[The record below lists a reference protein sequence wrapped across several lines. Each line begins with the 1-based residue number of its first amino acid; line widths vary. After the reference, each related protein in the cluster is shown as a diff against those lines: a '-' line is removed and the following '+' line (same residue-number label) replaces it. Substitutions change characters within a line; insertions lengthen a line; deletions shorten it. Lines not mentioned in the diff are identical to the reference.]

1 MTKSIEQALKLVP
14 VTKPKNIDPIIQRR
28 NRLLHSIR
36 RQHVLL
42 DKFKGGEKTARRW
55 FWSNEAGQT
64 FLQIKYGKT
73 VLELSKGKYAIQC
86 NTIDDVGSNL
96 AIVEALVNKGEFD
109 SILTAISK
117 DIRSKFKKPDHPPAQ
132 KNG

>member
-36 RQHVLL
+36 RQNVLL
-42 DKFKGGEKTARRW
+42 DKFKGGEKTTRRW
-55 FWSNEAGQT
+55 FWTNEAGQI

-117 DIRSKFKKPDHPPAQ
+117 DIRSKFKPDQPPAQ
-132 KNG
+132 GNG

>member
-14 VTKPKNIDPIIQRR
+14 VTKPKNVDPIIQRR
-28 NRLLHSIR
+28 NRLLLSIR

-42 DKFKGGEKTARRW
+42 DKFKGGEKTTRRW
-55 FWSNEAGQT
+55 FWSNEAGQI

-117 DIRSKFKKPDHPPAQ
+117 DIRSKFKPDQPPAQ
-132 KNG
+132 GNG